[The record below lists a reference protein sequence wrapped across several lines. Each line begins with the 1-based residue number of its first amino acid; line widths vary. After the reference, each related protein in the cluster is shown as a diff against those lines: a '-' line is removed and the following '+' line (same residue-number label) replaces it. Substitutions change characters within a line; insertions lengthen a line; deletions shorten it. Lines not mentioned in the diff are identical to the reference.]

1 MESERTKPTRARVV
15 AQGMQSIS
23 LAPGTD
29 DPRIEA
35 QPLYVADQSARSNI
49 A

>member
-1 MESERTKPTRARVV
+1 MLETKGLKKVK
-15 AQGMQSIS
+15 S
-23 LAPGTD
+23 LTVD

-35 QPLYVADQSARSNI
+35 QPLYVPGLVLKPGAKAHNVVFV